1 MTRWSLSIPVLLAG
15 LGGLNGPATAQ
26 TLAEA
31 LAAAYANNP
40 TLLAQRA
47 KLRATDEQVAQ
58 ALSNWRPTV
67 EMAGDAGTTQIE
79 NNLSTNRRQFRDP
92 RSLSFTLDQDLYR
105 GGRTIAATREA
116 ENTVKA
122 ERARLFVVEQT
133 VLRGAGDAFVDVV
146 RDQAVLELN
155 IKNEQRLARQLEAT
169 RDRFRVGEVTRTDV
183 SQAESRLALARA
195 DRSQAQGDL
204 EISRAAYR
212 NVVGEAPG
220 RLEAPAPLGALPSSW
235 EEAVG
240 ISVAENPNVIAAD
253 FDARASAYD
262 ADEVRGELLPTVS
275 LEGSAKRAFDTAGEE
290 SRIDTLAATVTLT
303 VPLYQS
309 GAVYSR
315 LRAARQTLGQQR
327 LLIDEARRAAAESA
341 TRGWESLQTARA
353 QIEAFKA
360 AIEAAEIALEGVE
373 REAAV
378 GSRTVLDVL
387 DAEQEL
393 LDASVSFVRAQRDE
407 MAAIFDLKVEL
418 GHMGAMQLGLDVELY
433 DPDRHYGDVRPRWF
447 GGESSGLPGPDE

>member
-1 MTRWSLSIPVLLAG
+1 MKRWMTAILVLLAG
-15 LGGLNGPATAQ
+15 LGGLYGLVHAQ
-26 TLAEA
+26 TLEEA

-47 KLRATDEQVAQ
+47 KLRATDEKVVQ
-58 ALSNWRPTV
+58 ALSKWRPTV
-67 EMAGDAGTTQIE
+67 EMVGDAGTSQIE
-79 NNLSTNRRQFRDP
+79 SNVATNQRQFRDP

-105 GGRTIAATREA
+105 GGRTMAATREA

-122 ERARLFVVEQT
+122 ERARLLVVEQS
-133 VLRGAGDAFVDVV
+133 VLRDAATAFVDVV
-146 RDQAVLELN
+146 RNQAVLELN

-169 RDRFRVGEVTRTDV
+169 RDRFRVGDDTRTDV
-183 SQAESRLALARA
+183 SQAESRLSSSRA
-195 DRSQAQGDL
+195 DRLQAQGDL
-204 EISRAAYR
+204 EISRAVYR
-212 NVVGEAPG
+212 TLVGEAPG
-220 RLEAPAPLGALPSSW
+220 
-235 EEAVG
+235 
-240 ISVAENPNVIAAD
+240 VIAAD
-253 FDARASAYD
+253 FDARASADD

-290 SRIDTLAATVTLT
+290 SRVDTLAATVTLT

-315 LRAARQTLGQQR
+315 LREARQTLGRRR

-341 TRGWESLQTARA
+341 TRAWESLQTSRA

-373 REAAV
+373 REASV

-393 LDASVSFVRAQRDE
+393 LDASVSYVSAERDE
-407 MAAIFDLKVEL
+407 MAAIFDLKVAL
-418 GHMGAMQLGLDVELY
+418 GHMNAARLGLNVAPY
-433 DPDRHYGDVRPRWF
+433 DPDRHYREVRPMWF
-447 GGESSGLPGPDE
+447 GGESSGSPGRDE

>member
-1 MTRWSLSIPVLLAG
+1 MTRWMTAIPVLLAG
-15 LGGLNGPATAQ
+15 LGGLNGPAAAQ

-31 LAAAYANNP
+31 LVAAYANNP

-67 EMAGDAGTTQIE
+67 EMVGDAGTSKTE
-79 NNLSTNRRQFRDP
+79 SNVSANRRQFRDP
-92 RSLSFTLDQDLYR
+92 RSLSFTLDQELYR

-116 ENTVKA
+116 ENTVRA
-122 ERARLFVVEQT
+122 ERARLLVVEQT
-133 VLRGAGDAFVDVV
+133 VLRDAASAFVNVV

-183 SQAESRLALARA
+183 SQAESRLSLASA
-195 DRSQAQGDL
+195 DRSQSQGDL

-212 NVVGEAPG
+212 NVVGESPG
-220 RLEAPAPLGALPSSW
+220 RLSAPAPLGALPSGW

-240 ISVAENPNVIAAD
+240 IAVAENPNVVAAD
-253 FDARASAYD
+253 FDARASADD
-262 ADEVRGELLPTVS
+262 ADEVRGELLPRVS
-275 LEGSAKRAFDTAGEE
+275 LEGSAKRAFDSAGEE
-290 SRIDTLAATVTLT
+290 SRVDTLEATVTLT

-315 LRAARQTLGQQR
+315 LRAARQTLGQRR

-353 QIEAFKA
+353 RIQAFNA

-393 LDASVSFVRAQRDE
+393 LNASVSFVRAQRDE
-407 MAAIFDLKVEL
+407 MAAIFDLKVAL
-418 GHMGAMQLGLDVELY
+418 GHMGATRLGLDVELY
-433 DPDRHYGDVRPRWF
+433 DPDRHYREVRPMWF
-447 GGESSGLPGPDE
+447 GGESSGSPRPDE

>member
-1 MTRWSLSIPVLLAG
+1 MTRWMTAIPVLLAG
-15 LGGLNGPATAQ
+15 LGGLNGPALAQ
-26 TLAEA
+26 TLEEA
-31 LAAAYANNP
+31 LGAAYANNP

-47 KLRATDEQVAQ
+47 KLRITDEQVVQ

-67 EMAGDAGTTQIE
+67 EMVGDAGTSQTE
-79 NNLSTNRRQFRDP
+79 SNVWTNRRQFRDP

-122 ERARLFVVEQT
+122 ERARLLVVEQA
-133 VLRGAGDAFVDVV
+133 VLRDAATAFVDVV

-155 IKNEQRLARQLEAT
+155 IKNEQRLARQLKAT

-183 SQAESRLALARA
+183 SQAESRLARALA

-220 RLEAPAPLGALPSSW
+220 RLSAPAPLGALPSSW
-235 EEAVG
+235 EDAIG
-240 ISVAENPNVIAAD
+240 IAVAESPNVIAAD
-253 FDARASAYD
+253 FDARASAD
-262 ADEVRGELLPTVS
+262 NADEVRGELLPRVS

-290 SRIDTLAATVTLT
+290 SRVDTLEASVTLT

-309 GAVYSR
+309 GAIYSR
-315 LRAARQTLGQQR
+315 LRAARQTVGQQR
-327 LLIDEARRAAAESA
+327 LLVDEARRAAAESA
-341 TRGWESLQTARA
+341 TRAWESLQTAQARIRA
-353 QIEAFKA
+353 FNAE
-360 AIEAAEIALEGVE
+360 IEAAEIALEGVE

-378 GSRTVLDVL
+378 GLRTVLDVL

-393 LDASVSFVRAQRDE
+393 LDASVSFVLAQRDE
-407 MAAIFDLKVEL
+407 MAAIFDLKVAL
-418 GHMGAMQLGLDVELY
+418 GHMDVTRLGLDVEPY
-433 DPDRHYGDVRPRWF
+433 DPNRHYREVRPMWF
-447 GGESSGLPGPDE
+447 GGDSSGTPGRDE

>member
-1 MTRWSLSIPVLLAG
+1 MKRWMTAIPVLLAG
-15 LGGLNGPATAQ
+15 LGGLYGLAHAQ
-26 TLAEA
+26 TLEEA

-47 KLRATDEQVAQ
+47 KLRATDEQVVQ
-58 ALSNWRPTV
+58 ALSKWRPTV
-67 EMAGDAGTTQIE
+67 EMVGDAGTAQIE
-79 NNLSTNRRQFRDP
+79 SNVATNQRQFRDP

-105 GGRTIAATREA
+105 GGRTMAATREA

-122 ERARLFVVEQT
+122 ERARLLVVEQA
-133 VLRGAGDAFVDVV
+133 VLRDAATAFVDVV
-146 RDQAVLELN
+146 RNQAVLELN

-169 RDRFRVGEVTRTDV
+169 RDRFRVGDDTRTDV
-183 SQAESRLALARA
+183 SQAESRLSSSRA
-195 DRSQAQGDL
+195 DRFQAQGDL
-204 EISRAAYR
+204 EISRAVYR
-212 NVVGEAPG
+212 TLVGEAPG
-220 RLEAPAPLGALPSSW
+220 RLSAPTPLGALPSSW
-235 EEAVG
+235 EEAVA
-240 ISVAENPNVIAAD
+240 ISVAEAPNVIAAD
-253 FDARASAYD
+253 FDARASADD

-290 SRIDTLAATVTLT
+290 SRVDTLAATVTLT

-315 LRAARQTLGQQR
+315 LREARQTLGRRR

-341 TRGWESLQTARA
+341 TRAWESLQTSRA

-360 AIEAAEIALEGVE
+360 AIKAAEIALEGVE
-373 REAAV
+373 REASV

-393 LDASVSFVRAQRDE
+393 LDASVSFVSAERDE
-407 MAAIFDLKVEL
+407 MAAIFDLKVAL
-418 GHMGAMQLGLDVELY
+418 GHMSAARLELNVAPY
-433 DPDRHYGDVRPRWF
+433 DPDRHYREVRPMWF
-447 GGESSGLPGPDE
+447 GGESFGSPGRDE

>member
-1 MTRWSLSIPVLLAG
+1 MTRWMTAIPVLLAG
-15 LGGLNGPATAQ
+15 LGGLNGPAAAQ

-31 LAAAYANNP
+31 LVAAYANNP

-67 EMAGDAGTTQIE
+67 EMVGDAGTSKTE
-79 NNLSTNRRQFRDP
+79 SNVSANRRQFRDP
-92 RSLSFTLDQDLYR
+92 RSLSFTLDQELYR

-116 ENTVKA
+116 KNTVQA
-122 ERARLFVVEQT
+122 ERARLLVVEQT
-133 VLRGAGDAFVDVV
+133 VLRDAASAFVNVV

-183 SQAESRLALARA
+183 SQAESRLSLASA
-195 DRSQAQGDL
+195 DRSQSQGDL

-212 NVVGEAPG
+212 NVVGESPG
-220 RLEAPAPLGALPSSW
+220 RLSAPAPLGALPSGW

-240 ISVAENPNVIAAD
+240 IAVAENPNVVAAD
-253 FDARASAYD
+253 FDARASADD
-262 ADEVRGELLPTVS
+262 ADEVRGELLPRVS
-275 LEGSAKRAFDTAGEE
+275 LEGSAKRAFNSAGEE
-290 SRIDTLAATVTLT
+290 SRVDTLETTVTLT

-315 LRAARQTLGQQR
+315 LRAARQTLGQRR

-353 QIEAFKA
+353 RIQAFNA
-360 AIEAAEIALEGVE
+360 AIGAAEIALEGVE

-393 LDASVSFVRAQRDE
+393 LNASVSFVRAQRDE
-407 MAAIFDLKVEL
+407 MAAIFDLKVAL
-418 GHMGAMQLGLDVELY
+418 GHMGATRLGLDVEPY
-433 DPDRHYGDVRPRWF
+433 DPDRHYREVRPMWF
-447 GGESSGLPGPDE
+447 GGESSGSPRPDE